1 MDFRRSTADTLTQ
14 RLSEPPKKLWVIV
27 GPRQVGKTT
36 MVRQVLA
43 DRPSPSGHW
52 FVDADNPVDIG
63 PADSAAPITGAV
75 QFDTTFLPSR
85 RADAAWLV
93 ACWARASAAARAFA
107 DAQDLHGEGQ
117 APHFVL
123 VIDEVQRVSGWPALV
138 KGLWDNSAAT
148 GVPMHV
154 VLLGSA
160 PMLVQQGLS
169 ESLMGRFE
177 LIRMA
182 HWSLDEMHE
191 AFGLTLQEY
200 LYFGGYPYAATL
212 RQDEQRW
219 RAYVRDSL
227 ISPSID
233 RDVLQM
239 ARVDKPA
246 LMRQLFEL
254 GCQYSGQ
261 IVALTKLVGS
271 LQDAGNTTTL
281 TGYLRLLENAGL
293 LTALFKHSP
302 QSIRQRASKPKLQVL
317 NTALQSA
324 CDPWSYAQALANPQH
339 WGRLAESA
347 VGAHLMNT
355 GDSESGLQY
364 WNESPHEVDFV
375 ISHRGRLAAIEVK
388 SGKPRA
394 ARRGLREFQQRFGA
408 CNTHVVGEDGIELGE
423 FLAYPAAHWVG

>member
-1 MDFRRSTADTLTQ
+1 MIFRRAAADILSR
-14 RLSEPPKKLWVIV
+14 RLSAPAKKLWVVV

-43 DRPSPSGHW
+43 DRSSAAGHW
-52 FVDADNPVDIG
+52 FVDADNPVDTSPVAG
-63 PADSAAPITGAV
+63 TAPAYGTARL
-75 QFDTTFLPSR
+75 DTTFLPNR

-93 ACWARASAAARAFA
+93 ACWGRATAAALAFA
-107 DAQDLHGEGQ
+107 ETQDAATEGK

-138 KGLWDNSAAT
+138 KGLWDDTMASAI
-148 GVPMHV
+148 PMHV

-212 RQDEQRW
+212 RQDEPRW

-227 ISPSID
+227 VSPSID

-324 CDPWSYAQALANPQH
+324 CDPWSYAQALANPHH

-347 VGAHLMNT
+347 VGAHLMNS
-355 GDSESGLQY
+355 GDSESELRY

-375 ISHRGRLAAIEVK
+375 ISYRGRLAAIEVK

-394 ARRGLREFQQRFGA
+394 AKRGLREFQQRFGA
-408 CNTHVVGEDGIELGE
+408 CNTHVVGEGGIELGE

>member
-1 MDFRRSTADTLTQ
+1 MTFRRSAADTLSL
-14 RLSEPPKKLWVIV
+14 RLSEHPKKLWVII

-52 FVDADNPVDIG
+52 FVDADNPIDTGPVDG
-63 PADSAAPITGAV
+63 SAVTPQAARL
-75 QFDTTFLPSR
+75 DTNFVPSR

-93 ACWARASAAARAFA
+93 ACWARASAAAKAFA
-107 DAQDLHGEGQ
+107 NAKDPHHDGQ

-138 KGLWDNSAAT
+138 KGLWDNSTAT
-148 GVPMHV
+148 GIPMHV

-191 AFGLTLQEY
+191 AFGMTLQEY

-271 LQDAGNTTTL
+271 LQDAGNITTL
-281 TGYLRLLENAGL
+281 TGC
-293 LTALFKHSP
+293 
-302 QSIRQRASKPKLQVL
+302 
-317 NTALQSA
+317 A
-324 CDPWSYAQALANPQH
+324 CWKAP
-339 WGRLAESA
+339 
-347 VGAHLMNT
+347 
-355 GDSESGLQY
+355 
-364 WNESPHEVDFV
+364 
-375 ISHRGRLAAIEVK
+375 
-388 SGKPRA
+388 
-394 ARRGLREFQQRFGA
+394 A
-408 CNTHVVGEDGIELGE
+408 C
-423 FLAYPAAHWVG
+423 